1 MEWLNLH
8 ASTMDSPEFVGSDTK
23 ERGTWLSLLRYCIG
37 QENGGTISGC
47 KLWKDRQW
55 QQLAR
60 VTLREV
66 SIDCRLYEWSSQD
79 LIVWGYPKE
88 KESEVCR
95 KRELARLNGKTGGR
109 PKIGYETITNKEP
122 TLVISQKAEGNGME
136 GEWKE
141 NGMELAQAATPPAKK
156 SAKVQKE
163 EVPPMPEHIAT
174 PELLA
179 AWENWQA
186 VRRESKKPITKRIAE
201 QSFRDFALWGA
212 ASAIESIAQSIRG
225 GYQGLFPPKNLS
237 YGTAKKPAVTSAE
250 MVKKLNYQEGM

>member
-47 KLWKDRQW
+47 KLWRDRQW

-66 SIDCRLYEWSSQD
+66 SSDCRLYAWSSQD

-109 PKIGYETITNKEP
+109 PKVGSETITNKEP
-122 TLVISQKAEGNGME
+122 TLVISPKAEGNGME

-141 NGMELAQAATPPAKK
+141 KGESVSPSAQPTKK
-156 SAKVQKE
+156 NDLTDADWLKS
-163 EVPPMPEHIAT
+163 
-174 PELLA
+174 LA
-179 AWENWQA
+179 ADPAYSSVSIQAEFSKMSRWCEVNRKQATRRRFVNWIN
-186 VRRESKKPITKRIAE
+186 RIEKPINGRQQTYSEPARI
-201 QSFRDFALWGA
+201 S
-212 ASAIESIAQSIRG
+212 
-225 GYQGLFPPKNLS
+225 KNLFN
-237 YGTAKKPAVTSAE
+237 E
-250 MVKKLNYQEGM
+250 